1 MKKKLLVV
9 LLLVSFVF
17 SLGLTGCQKA
27 DEPKKGDGGQAPA
40 AKYPEKDITLIIPF
54 TAGGASDVQARI
66 VEKYF
71 KDEFGVNLI
80 ITYKEGAGGEVG
92 FTELAKSNPDGY
104 TIGGLNV
111 PHIVLQPLARETE
124 FTIDSFAY
132 IGQVVND
139 PQLVAV
145 LKDSKYNSLQE
156 LIDDAKANPGKIT
169 LGNVGTFSGHHIA
182 SLNLMDLTGTEFTL
196 IPYKGSADQIVA
208 LQGGHVNAIMG
219 NLNDVMRDLDK
230 YKILGIAT
238 EERHPMVP
246 DVPSFKELGV
256 DMSSGITRLF
266 GAPKDIAPE
275 KLARL
280 REGFEKIAKN
290 PQYLEDMAKIG
301 QPEEWKTGDKVYED
315 LKKEVETAKSLLEK
329 YDLLDKK

>member
-1 MKKKLLVV
+1 LIAILLIIGFV
-9 LLLVSFVF
+9 LT
-17 SLGLTGCQKA
+17 LGLTGCQKS
-27 DEPKKGDGGQAPA
+27 EEKQEGGKAEEN
-40 AKYPEKDITLIIPF
+40 YPSKDITVIIPF

-71 KDEFGVNLI
+71 KEEFGVNMI
-80 ITYKEGAGGEVG
+80 ITHKEGAGGEIG
-92 FTELAKSNPDGY
+92 FTEIAKAKPDGY

-111 PHIVLQPLARETE
+111 PHIVLQPLARETD
-124 FTIDSFAY
+124 FTPDSFAY

-139 PQLVAV
+139 PQVIAV
-145 LKDSKYNSLQE
+145 MKDSKYNTLQD

-182 SLNLMDLTGTEFTL
+182 SLNFMDLTGTEFTL
-196 IPYKGSADQIVA
+196 IPYKGSADEIIA

-230 YKILGIAT
+230 YKILGIT
-238 EERHPMVP
+238 SEERHPLAP
-246 DVPSFKELGV
+246 DAPTFIEQGL
-256 DMSSGITRLF
+256 DLTSGITRLF
-266 GAPKDIAPE
+266 AAPKGIAPE

-280 REGFEKIAKN
+280 QEGFERIAKN
-290 PQYLEDMAKIG
+290 PEYLKDMERIG
-301 QPEEWKTGDKVYED
+301 QPEEWLTGAQVEEQIK
-315 LKKEVETAKSLLEK
+315 VETEIATRLLEK